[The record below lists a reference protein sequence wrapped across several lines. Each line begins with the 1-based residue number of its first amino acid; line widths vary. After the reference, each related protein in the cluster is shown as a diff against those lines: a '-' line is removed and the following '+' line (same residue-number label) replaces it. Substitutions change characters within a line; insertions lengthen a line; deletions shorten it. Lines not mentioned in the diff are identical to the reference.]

1 MPKKI
6 EDYSSKLLA
15 VNVIA
20 FRLFGWNEIDAK
32 ESMRVLGERRA
43 AGEDFDFESFIEEEL
58 KKADEKSK
66 IKIS

>member
-1 MPKKI
+1 MQKKI
-6 EDYSSKLLA
+6 RDCSSKLLA

-20 FRLFGWNEIDAK
+20 FRLFGWNEDDALL
-32 ESMRVLGERRA
+32 SMKILGERRA

-66 IKIS
+66 VNT

>member
-15 VNVIA
+15 VNIIA
-20 FRLFGWNEIDAK
+20 FRLFGWNEVDAT
-32 ESMRVLGERRA
+32 ESMKILGERRV

-58 KKADEKSK
+58 RKAIEKSK
-66 IKIS
+66 IDF

>member
-20 FRLFGWNEIDAK
+20 FRLFGWNEVDAK
-32 ESMRVLGERRA
+32 ESMKVLGERRV

-66 IKIS
+66 TNT

>member
-1 MPKKI
+1 MQKKI
-6 EDYSSKLLA
+6 RDCSSKLLA

-20 FRLFGWNEIDAK
+20 FRLFGWNEDNALL
-32 ESMRVLGERRA
+32 SMKILGERRA

-66 IKIS
+66 VNT

>member
-6 EDYSSKLLA
+6 EESSSKLLA

-20 FRLFGWNEIDAK
+20 FRLFGWNEVDAT
-32 ESMRVLGERRA
+32 ESMKILGERRV

-58 KKADEKSK
+58 RKAIEKSK
-66 IKIS
+66 TNS

>member
-15 VNVIA
+15 VNIIA
-20 FRLFGWNEIDAK
+20 FRLFGWNEVDAK
-32 ESMRVLGERRA
+32 ESMKVLGERRV

-66 IKIS
+66 VNI